1 MTMADCDARLGY
13 AFGFTQ
19 DDLRANQKERL
30 TDNQVEVLQAQQ
42 QVFTLLLIVL
52 GFALFVIIVVSCTWM
67 EKNLQN
73 YFSAGLLAVAVLGV
87 LGYIAKKFID
97 YQKDIKQA
105 KVECVCGDIGL
116 DIIASRF
123 SAHYTLELDIHRF
136 HLSSKEQLF
145 AFENGGHYCIYYA
158 PNSRHILAAESQRM

>member
-1 MTMADCDARLGY
+1 MVDQNTRLEY

-19 DDLRANQKERL
+19 DDLHANQKGRL
-30 TDNQVEVLQAQQ
+30 ADNQVEVLQAQQ
-42 QVFTLLLIVL
+42 QIFIPLLIVV
-52 GFALFVIIVVSCTWM
+52 GFALFVIIVVSCAWM
-67 EKNLQN
+67 EKNLKN
-73 YFSAGLLAVAVLGV
+73 YLSAGILAVAVIGAFGL
-87 LGYIAKKFID
+87 IAKKFID

-123 SAHYTLELDIHRF
+123 SAHYALELGSYRF
-136 HLSSKEQLF
+136 QLRSKEQLF

-158 PNSRHILAAESQRM
+158 PNSQHILAAEAQ